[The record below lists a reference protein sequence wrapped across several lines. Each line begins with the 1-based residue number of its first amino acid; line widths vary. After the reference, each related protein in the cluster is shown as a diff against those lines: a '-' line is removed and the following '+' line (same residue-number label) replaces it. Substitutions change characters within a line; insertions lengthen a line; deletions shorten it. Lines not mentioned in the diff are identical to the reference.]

1 MAAGSNRLASL
12 SGPQWRSFT
21 YDAAGNLASESRW
34 NGARSYGYDAFNRL
48 ASVSSGATLL
58 GDYRNNALNQRA
70 AKIIGGATTRYVYG
84 PAGELLHEQVD
95 SSPGTQY
102 VWLDGQLL
110 GVVRAGQFYASH
122 NDHLGRPEVLSNAS
136 AQVAWRAANAAFDRS
151 VTVDAIG
158 GLNVGFPG
166 QYFDAETGLWYNWH
180 RYYDAQLGRYLQS
193 DPIGLAG
200 GINTYNYTLG
210 NPVSNTDPTGLN
222 PALLLG
228 CGAGLVGGFMAGDAF
243 VNAQADRHAS
253 AKGGTSS
260 CEGKAG
266 DTNPGLVD
274 GAGKVADAMNSFG
287 KVGTQGVVAAALI
300 GAGAKTSGFV
310 GIGCSAVGGFLGAY
324 FGTGDVTRAMDG
336 IKGVQIIIKRP

>member
-1 MAAGSNRLASL
+1 
-12 SGPQWRSFT
+12 
-21 YDAAGNLASESRW
+21 
-34 NGARSYGYDAFNRL
+34 
-48 ASVSSGATLL
+48 LL
-58 GDYRNNALNQRA
+58 GIVR
-70 AKIIGGATTRYVYG
+70 G
-84 PAGELLHEQVD
+84 
-95 SSPGTQY
+95 
-102 VWLDGQLL
+102 GQL
-110 GVVRAGQFYASH
+110 YANH
-122 NDHLGRPEVLSNAS
+122 NDHLGRPEMLSNAS
-136 AQVAWRAANAAFDRS
+136 QQIVWRANNAAFDRQ
-151 VTVDAIG
+151 VLHDTIG
-158 GLNVGFPG
+158 GFNLGFPG
-166 QYFDAETGLWYNWH
+166 QYYDTATELWQNWH
-180 RYYDAQLGRYLQS
+180 RFYDAQIGRYLQS

-200 GINTYNYTLG
+200 GINTYTYVGG
-210 NPVSNTDPTGLN
+210 NPISYVDPTGLN

-228 CGAGLVGGFMAGDAF
+228 CGAGLVGGFLAGDQF
-243 VNAQADRHAS
+243 VKSQADRHAA

-336 IKGVQIIIKRP
+336 IKGVQIIIKGP